1 MTMSTNDTRS
11 RTLQRHAEAVIDE
24 VAAEGYSITMTE
36 EELRGFCLAISILA
50 QLAGRKRTWV
60 RRTA

>member
-1 MTMSTNDTRS
+1 MTISTPTSRS
-11 RTLQRHAEAVIDE
+11 RTLARAAEAVIDE
-24 VAAEGYSITMTE
+24 VAAEGYTITMTE

-50 QLAGRKRTWV
+50 EFAGRKRTLV